1 MQAYVLYLFLSLMLS
16 YLGCEDAECEYKL
29 VTYLEKQAAVKRSC
43 PFNWMCGDELP
54 RGREFLR

>member
-29 VTYLEKQAAVKRSC
+29 VTYLEKQPAVKRSC